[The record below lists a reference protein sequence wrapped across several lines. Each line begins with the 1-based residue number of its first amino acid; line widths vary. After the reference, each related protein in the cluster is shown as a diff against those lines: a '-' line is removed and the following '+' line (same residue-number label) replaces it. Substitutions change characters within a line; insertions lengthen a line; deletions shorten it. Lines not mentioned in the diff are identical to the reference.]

1 MCYNSKFNVYINSYY
16 LRTCFVLIF
25 SDQDDIRNVSWDAQ
39 YGFFFSANT
48 IADDYLTLMADTDE
62 ITNKRN

>member
-1 MCYNSKFNVYINSYY
+1 M
-16 LRTCFVLIF
+16 IF
-25 SDQDDIRNVSWDAQ
+25 SDQADIRNVSWDAQ